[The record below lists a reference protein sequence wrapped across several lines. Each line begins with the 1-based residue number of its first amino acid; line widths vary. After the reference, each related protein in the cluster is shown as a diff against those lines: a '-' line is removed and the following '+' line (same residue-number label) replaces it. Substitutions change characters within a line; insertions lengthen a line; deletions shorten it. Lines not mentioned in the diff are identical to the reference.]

1 MKTTSAALLA
11 LLLTAGSMAETHLD
25 GNLAQNT
32 VLEKAGNPYIVD
44 QDYIVPVGKE
54 LTLKQGCVLLFKA
67 FTGMRV
73 EGKLVVEGTTEEPV
87 VFTSQYDADYNP
99 KSTQLANPFDW
110 NGVIILKTAAGTV
123 MNNFVLRY
131 SAYGINAQNPNVIV
145 RNGDFRQNG
154 QLHFTIDGKTQY
166 VQDGVP
172 FSYGASAAD
181 PTPQPTESTSS
192 EPNANKKQE
201 PRAKKSAK
209 TGTVAKQK
217 KVFRFACLGVG
228 VAGLAVGTPLIISV
242 GKDWGEMKDL
252 TAKMEA
258 VAQAS
263 AEHTTYMD
271 KYKDIEASYRGKLA
285 GGIIAETL
293 GVLGLVGFGLTFA
306 F

>member
-172 FSYGASAAD
+172 FSYGASAAEPA
-181 PTPQPTESTSS
+181 PTSTQATSS
-192 EPNANKKQE
+192 EQSPGKKQE

-228 VAGLAVGTPLIISV
+228 VVGLAVGTPLIISV
-242 GKDWGEMKDL
+242 GKDWSEMRDL
-252 TAKMEA
+252 AAKMDA
-258 VAQAS
+258 VALNSPERA
-263 AEHTTYMD
+263 
-271 KYKDIEASYRGKLA
+271 KYSREYDSIKKSYTGKMA
-285 GGIIAETL
+285 AGIIGETL